1 MRLTGEALA
10 AVLWLVIVNTT
21 GTSQAAGVYVHAHSS
36 VQFEQVQPGFVASP
50 PSAFQA
56 APDLLHDHRECMAAI
71 ENVGK
76 EVDRLLGPG
85 TRWPFYPDI
94 NLWQVQQV
102 QFSLVRLYRQHQG
115 FADEAKDQ
123 RGIANN
129 LRKIEKL
136 RSDID
141 RQMARIISELQYN
154 KSPRWRVDEQMR
166 DIETAL
172 TRWRRECRK
181 IGKALQ
187 AAHTT

>member
-1 MRLTGEALA
+1 
-10 AVLWLVIVNTT
+10 
-21 GTSQAAGVYVHAHSS
+21 
-36 VQFEQVQPGFVASP
+36 
-50 PSAFQA
+50 
-56 APDLLHDHRECMAAI
+56 MAAI

-102 QFSLVRLYRQHQG
+102 QVNLERLFRQHQR
-115 FADEAKDQ
+115 FADEAKDKP
-123 RGIANN
+123 GIANN

-141 RQMARIISELQYN
+141 RQMARIVSELQRT
-154 KSPRWRVDEQMR
+154 KSHRWMVHERMR
-166 DIETAL
+166 DIHTAL
-172 TRWRRECRK
+172 TRWRNECRK